1 MNTQNVRNVRKFGVQ
16 RETKGDLLFD
26 AVNVFLLCIFL
37 VVIFYPLYWVIIAS
51 ISDPNLVNAGAITL
65 YPKGLSASGYQKL
78 INTSKIWR
86 AYGNTILYTLIGT
99 ALNLIV
105 TVCGGYALSRRQ
117 LPLRSVVM
125 KLLIFTMFFNGGLI
139 PTYLL
144 VKNLNLLNTMWAV
157 LLPTTLTVYNMTIAR
172 AFFQGSIPDGIIE
185 ASQIDGCS
193 QLRTFVSIVIPVS
206 PSILSVLILFHVVFR
221 WNEYFN
227 AMIYLTKESDYPLQ
241 LILREILIS
250 SQTAAQDMVGSGGD
264 SMAVMEKQ
272 RQAQLIK
279 YSSIVVSTVPM
290 LVLYPFMQKYFVKG
304 IMVGALKG

>member
-1 MNTQNVRNVRKFGVQ
+1 MSTQNTGKVRRHGVQ
-16 RETKGDLLFD
+16 RETKGDLIFD
-26 AVNVFLLCIFL
+26 GVDVLLLCIFL
-37 VVIFYPLYWVIIAS
+37 LVIIYPLYWTIIAS
-51 ISDPNLVNAGAITL
+51 VSDPNMVNSGQVTVL
-65 YPKGLSASGYQKL
+65 PKGLNGSGYVKL
-78 INTSKIWR
+78 INTPKIWR
-86 AYGNTILYTLIGT
+86 AYGNTILYTVIGT
-99 ALNLIV
+99 AMNLFV
-105 TVCGGYALSRRQ
+105 TVCGGYALSRKE
-117 LPLRSVVM
+117 LPFRGIVM
-125 KLLIFTMFFNGGLI
+125 KLFIFTMFFNGGLI
-139 PTYLL
+139 PSYLL
-144 VKNLNLLNTMWAV
+144 MKNLNLLNTMWAV

-172 AFFQGSIPDGIIE
+172 AFFQGSIPDGIVE

-193 QLRTFVSIVIPVS
+193 HLKTFVLIVLPVS

-290 LVLYPFMQKYFVKG
+290 LILYPFKQKYFVKG